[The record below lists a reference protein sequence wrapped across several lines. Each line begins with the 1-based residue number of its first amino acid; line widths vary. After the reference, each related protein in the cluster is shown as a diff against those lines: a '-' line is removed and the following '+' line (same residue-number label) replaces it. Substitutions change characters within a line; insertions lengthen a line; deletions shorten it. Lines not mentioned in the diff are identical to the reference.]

1 MNRANSLVNVSS
13 AIFQDVFLQ
22 PGCRDLWLPVGQSSR
37 LMALG
42 GLFLRGGQAIPSI
55 LRDELHHAQTPR
67 NMNGVAGLLYLRAQ
81 LPPLNL
87 AGCLAERAEGTA
99 RCSGSR
105 GRAPCFRISHA
116 VHHTPQYHRQMTAL
130 QTCTFR
136 TQSGIN
142 HSANEELLF
151 YIFTGRSELSLVSR

>member
-1 MNRANSLVNVSS
+1 MCSYNQAAGTSGSLLVK
-13 AIFQDVFLQ
+13 A
-22 PGCRDLWLPVGQSSR
+22 PGLWLWVAFSFG
-37 LMALG
+37 
-42 GLFLRGGQAIPSI
+42 GGQAIPSI

-87 AGCLAERAEGTA
+87 AGCLAERAEGTE

-136 TQSGIN
+136 TESGIN